1 MNRPSSKAEAR
12 RPPRGAAQ
20 GEGAETQ
27 RWSSGARN
35 VSNLEKRDS
44 PRKRHE
50 KASGELRVTKTVHD
64 HERQARWWQ
73 PRDREKL
80 VTHREWG

>member
-35 VSNLEKRDS
+35 VSKF
-44 PRKRHE
+44 
-50 KASGELRVTKTVHD
+50 GEEGQSSKET
-64 HERQARWWQ
+64 
-73 PRDREKL
+73 
-80 VTHREWG
+80 